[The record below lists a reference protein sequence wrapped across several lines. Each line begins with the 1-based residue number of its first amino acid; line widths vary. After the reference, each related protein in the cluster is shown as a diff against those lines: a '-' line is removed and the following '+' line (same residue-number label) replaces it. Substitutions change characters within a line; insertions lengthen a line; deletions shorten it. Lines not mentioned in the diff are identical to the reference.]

1 MNRVVHSVRTY
12 LPLALL
18 ACAALLLWVG
28 FRLAPQLSGLDQL
41 HLLTSLAY
49 LFLLMS
55 GGSLRMVLKM
65 MRSQPL
71 TPLHDGL
78 ILLLGYALP
87 GVLGWLPWL
96 VSNQPFIGAPWQ
108 GVIASFANPD
118 LLWIPAT
125 QAAALVL
132 LAPHTAPPLT
142 DQARAPAPLS
152 VPAALLSGMGLSV
165 GMALLWQLAKTLLSP
180 GLTQSSLTGVHW
192 ILAFF
197 SSVLLAVF
205 SERFLRGR
213 LQQRWMQTG
222 AGRAVNLAAYA
233 GITGLLT
240 LRPSTILPAALASLL
255 FVWLANRESGVRS
268 SIMGHLAFNLS
279 AVLLNAHFIH

>member
-18 ACAALLLWVG
+18 ACAALLLWAG

-55 GGSLRMVLKM
+55 GSGLRMVLKI
-65 MRSQPL
+65 MRSQPIA
-71 TPLHDGL
+71 PLHDGL
-78 ILLLGYALP
+78 ILLLGYGLP

-96 VSNQPFIGAPWQ
+96 VLNQPFLAPWQ
-108 GVIASFANPD
+108 EVLTSFSNPD
-118 LLWIPAT
+118 LLWIPAS
-125 QAAALVL
+125 QAAALVV
-132 LAPHTAPPLT
+132 LAPHTAAPQIP
-142 DQARAPAPLS
+142 QARAAAPLS
-152 VPAALLSGMGLSV
+152 VPAGLLSGMGLTV
-165 GMALLWQLAKTLLSP
+165 GMAFLWQLAKTLLSP
-180 GLTQSSLTGVHW
+180 GLTPLPFTGVHW
-192 ILAFF
+192 MLALF
-197 SSVLLAVF
+197 SSVFLAVF

-222 AGRAVNLAAYA
+222 GGSAVNLAVYA

-240 LRPSTILPAALASLL
+240 LRPSTVLPAALASIL
-255 FVWLANRESGVRS
+255 FVWLANRESDVRS
-268 SIMGHLAFNLS
+268 STMGHLAFNLS
-279 AVLLNAHFIH
+279 AVLLNAQFIH

>member
-1 MNRVVHSVRTY
+1 MNRVVHSVKTY

-28 FRLAPQLSGLDQL
+28 FRLAPQLSALDQL

-55 GGSLRMVLKM
+55 AGGLRMVLRM
-65 MRSQPL
+65 MSSQPL

-87 GVLGWLPWL
+87 GVFGWLPSIVL
-96 VSNQPFIGAPWQ
+96 NQPFFASWQ
-108 GVIASFANPD
+108 AILTGFSNPD

-132 LAPHTAPPLT
+132 LAPHTAAPQT
-142 DQARAPAPLS
+142 HQARASAPLS
-152 VPAALLSGMGLSV
+152 VPAALLSGMGLAV
-165 GMALLWQLAKTLLSP
+165 GMAFLWQLGKTPLSP
-180 GLTQSSLTGVHW
+180 ELSSLPFISIHW
-192 ILAFF
+192 MLAVISSIMLAF
-197 SSVLLAVF
+197 F

-222 AGRAVNLAAYA
+222 AGSPVNLAVYA
-233 GITGLLT
+233 GMAGLLT
-240 LRPSTILPAALASLL
+240 LRPFTVLPAALASLL
-255 FVWLANRESGVRS
+255 FVWLANRENGMRS
-268 SIMGHLAFNLS
+268 SILGHLAFNLS
-279 AVLLNAHFIH
+279 AVLLNTHFIH

>member
-12 LPLALL
+12 LPIALL

-55 GGSLRMVLKM
+55 GSGLRMVLKM
-65 MRSQPL
+65 MRAQPL
-71 TPLHDGL
+71 LPLNDNL

-96 VSNQPFIGAPWQ
+96 VLNQPFIAPWQ
-108 GVIASFANPD
+108 SILASFSNPD
-118 LLWIPAT
+118 LLWIAAT
-125 QAAALVL
+125 QAAALVV
-132 LAPHTAPPLT
+132 LAPHTAAPQT
-142 DQARAPAPLS
+142 NQAVTAAPLS
-152 VPAALLSGMGLSV
+152 ISAALLSGMGLSL
-165 GMALLWQLAKTLLSP
+165 GMAFLWQLAGTLPSP
-180 GLTQSSLTGVHW
+180 GLAPLPYTGVHW
-192 ILAFF
+192 ILALF
-197 SSVLLAVF
+197 SSVLLAFF

-213 LQQRWMQTG
+213 LRPG
-222 AGRAVNLAAYA
+222 AGSAVNLAVYA
-233 GITGLLT
+233 GMAGLLSF
-240 LRPSTILPAALASLL
+240 RPSTVLPAALASLL
-255 FVWLANRESGVRS
+255 FVWLANREGGMRS
-268 SIMGHLAFNLS
+268 SILSHLAFNLS

>member
-49 LFLLMS
+49 LFMLLSAS
-55 GGSLRMVLKM
+55 GLRMVLM
-65 MRSQPL
+65 MRRSQPVI
-71 TPLHDGL
+71 PLSDGM

-87 GVLGWLPWL
+87 GVLGWLPWFVL
-96 VSNQPFIGAPWQ
+96 NQPFLAPWQ
-108 GVIASFANPD
+108 TVLASLTAPD

-125 QAAALVL
+125 QAAALVV
-132 LAPHTAPPLT
+132 LAPHTPAPRAS
-142 DQARAPAPLS
+142 QAHAAPPLS

-165 GMALLWQLAKTLLSP
+165 GMALLWQTGKTWLSP
-180 GLTQSSLTGVHW
+180 GLSPLPFTSVHW
-192 ILAFF
+192 MLALI
-197 SSVLLAVF
+197 SSTLLAVF

-213 LQQRWMQTG
+213 LQQRWMQKGSST
-222 AGRAVNLAAYA
+222 AANLALYA
-233 GITGLLT
+233 AVAGLLT
-240 LRPSTILPAALASLL
+240 LRPASVLPAALAAIL
-255 FVWLANRESGVRS
+255 FVWQANREGGVRS
-268 SIMGHLAFNLS
+268 SIFGHLAFNLS